1 MRKLFKVVILSL
13 LLVSFTAAALADVP
27 YASYTYDEWDHSVSA
42 PVGYTVHKTVYGAMT
57 SSGAWKEAQDLITT
71 SDGRILVADTGNNR
85 ILEYDASFNLLRT
98 ITEFRRDDQPL
109 PVKGPTGLHVDG
121 DGKLYVAMSSAAQAV
136 IADLETLETT
146 LVIENLEHALLG
158 SDFKYAPA
166 KIGSDN
172 AGRIY
177 ILSTGCFSGL
187 LQFSPQG
194 EFMGYYGSN
203 KVAVT
208 AEVIFQY
215 YWKSIMTDEQRAN
228 MTSILPVEYSNLH
241 CAPDGFVY
249 ASTVGTDTPVN
260 QIKRLNP
267 LGNNTYYARGGKEV
281 NFGDFELATIK
292 NVSTMVT
299 LLPTFVDV
307 VTTEDC
313 EFIYA
318 VDRAYGRVFERD
330 RNGNLIAVFGAL
342 GNQEGTFKQPSAI
355 ALLNGQVLVLDTAK
369 SSVTVF
375 DPTEY
380 VALVHEA
387 VQQYNAGEYAASRDV
402 WLEVLRRNTNA
413 TQAYAGVGRA
423 LLKENRY
430 DEALEYFKLGDSR
443 EEYSQAYRI
452 VRLNIIRDNAPW
464 VVCAVV
470 GVVILYKLLAALLRK
485 LGWRK
490 GMLTNAGGKVL
501 DTIHLSRHTV
511 FPHVIFHPFD
521 GFNQIRFTGGVAIWP
536 SVVILVLYVIAT
548 IYQFVGTGYLFNRNN
563 IADIN
568 LWLLLAK
575 SIGIVALFIV
585 AQWSMA
591 ILTNGSGRFKDMVI
605 TTCYALAPYTIGL
618 LVGTW
623 LSNYMIM
630 DEMYAEYIILI
641 GLAWSAMLLVIGTM
655 VIHELP
661 FVKALGFLALTVAA
675 MAVILFIMVL
685 FYTLLMQLCT
695 FVYTLYVEIVFRM

>member
-1 MRKLFKVVILSL
+1 MRKLFTIVILSL
-13 LLVSFTAAALADVP
+13 LLVSFAAAGLADVP
-27 YASYTYDEWDHSVSA
+27 YASYTYDEWEHSVSA
-42 PVGYTVHKTVYGAMT
+42 PVGYTVHKTIYGAMT
-57 SSGAWKEAQDLITT
+57 SSGAWKDAQELITT
-71 SDGRILVADTGNNR
+71 RDGRILIADTGNNR

-98 ITEFRRDDQPL
+98 ITEFQRDGHPL
-109 PVKGPTGLHVDG
+109 PVQGPTGLHVDA
-121 DGKLYVAMSSAAQAV
+121 DGNLYVAMSSAAQAV

-146 LVIENLEHALLG
+146 LVIESLEHALLG
-158 SDFKYAPA
+158 SDFKFVPA
-166 KIGSDN
+166 KIGADN

-267 LGNNTYYARGGKEV
+267 LGNNTYFARGGKEV
-281 NFGDFELATIK
+281 NFGDFELATVK

-318 VDRAYGRVFERD
+318 VDRAYGRIFERD

-355 ALLNGQVLVLDTAK
+355 ALLNDRVLVLDTGK

-375 DPTEY
+375 EPTEY
-380 VALVHEA
+380 ATLVHEA
-387 VQQYNAGEYAASRDV
+387 VRQYNAGEYVASRDI

-423 LLKENRY
+423 LLKEKRY
-430 DEALEYFKLGDSR
+430 GEALEYFRLGDSR

-452 VRLNIIRDNAPW
+452 VRLNAIRDNAPW

-470 GVVILYKLLAALLRK
+470 GALIFFKLLGRLLRK
-485 LGWRK
+485 LGWK
-490 GMLTNAGGKVL
+490 KDLLTHASGKVL
-501 DTIHLSRHTV
+501 DTVHLSRHTV
-511 FPHVIFHPFD
+511 FPRVIFHPFD
-521 GFNQIRFTGGVAIWP
+521 GFNQIRFTGSVAIWP

-548 IYQFVGTGYLFNRNN
+548 IYQFIGTGYLFNRNN

-623 LSNYMIM
+623 LSNFMIM

-641 GLAWSAMLLVIGTM
+641 GLAWGAMLLVIGTM

-661 FVKALGFLALTVAA
+661 FARALGFLALTVAA
-675 MAVILFIMVL
+675 MAVIVFIMIL

-695 FVYTLYVEIVFRM
+695 FAYTLYVEIVFRM

>member
-1 MRKLFKVVILSL
+1 MRKLIKVVILSL
-13 LLVSFTAAALADVP
+13 LLVSFAAAALADVP
-27 YASYTYDEWDHSVSA
+27 YASYSYDEWDRSVSA
-42 PVGYTVHKTVYGAMT
+42 PVGYTVEKTVYGAMT

-71 SDGRILVADTGNNR
+71 ADGRILVADTGNNR

-98 ITEFRRDDQPL
+98 ITEFQRNGQPMA
-109 PVKGPTGLHVDG
+109 VTGPTGLHVDA

-136 IADLETLETT
+136 IADLQTLETT

-158 SDFKYAPA
+158 SDFKFVPA
-166 KIGSDN
+166 KIGADN

-249 ASTVGTDTPVN
+249 ASTVGTETPVN

-267 LGNNTYYARGGKEV
+267 LGNNTYFARGGKEV
-281 NFGDFELATIK
+281 NFGDEELASVK

-318 VDRAYGRVFERD
+318 VDRAYGRIFERD
-330 RNGNLIAVFGAL
+330 RNGNLISVFGAL

-355 ALLNGQVLVLDTAK
+355 ALLNGDVLVLDTGK

-375 DPTEY
+375 EPSEY
-380 VALVHEA
+380 AALVHEA

-430 DEALEYFKLGDSR
+430 DEAMKYFKLGDSR

-452 VRLNIIRDNAPW
+452 VRLNVIRDNAPW

-470 GVVILYKLLAALLRK
+470 VAVILFKLLGLLLRK
-485 LGWRK
+485 LGWKK
-490 GMLTNAGGKVL
+490 GMIADFGGRLLDKV
-501 DTIHLSRHTV
+501 HLSRNTV
-511 FPHVIFHPFD
+511 FPKVLFHPFD
-521 GFNQIRFTGGVAIWP
+521 GLNQIRFGGSVALWP
-536 SVVILVLYVIAT
+536 SVIILVLYVIAT
-548 IYQFVGTGYLFNRNN
+548 IYQFVGTGYLFNQNN

-575 SIGIVALFIV
+575 SLGVVALFIV

-591 ILTNGSGRFKDMVI
+591 ILTNGSGRFKDIIV
-605 TTCYALAPYTIGL
+605 TACYSLAPYTVGL

-623 LSNYMIM
+623 LSNFIIM

-641 GLAWSAMLLVIGTM
+641 GLAWSAMLLLIGTM

-661 FVKALGFLALTVAA
+661 FARALGFLALTVAA
-675 MAVILFIMVL
+675 MAVILFVLVL
-685 FYTLLMQLCT
+685 FYTLLMQLRT
-695 FVYTLYVEIVFRM
+695 FGYTLYVELVFRM

>member
-1 MRKLFKVVILSL
+1 MRKLIKVVILSL
-13 LLVSFTAAALADVP
+13 LLVSFAAAALADVP
-27 YASYTYDEWDHSVSA
+27 YASYSYDEWDRSVSA
-42 PVGYTVHKTVYGAMT
+42 PVGYTVEKTVYGAMT

-71 SDGRILVADTGNNR
+71 ADGRILVADTGNNR

-98 ITEFRRDDQPL
+98 ITEFQRNGQPMA
-109 PVKGPTGLHVDG
+109 VTGPTGLHVDA

-158 SDFKYAPA
+158 SDFKFVPA

-249 ASTVGTDTPVN
+249 ASTVGTETPVN

-267 LGNNTYYARGGKEV
+267 LGNNTYFARGGKEV
-281 NFGDFELATIK
+281 NFGDEELASVK

-318 VDRAYGRVFERD
+318 VDRAYGRIFERD
-330 RNGNLIAVFGAL
+330 RNGNLISVFGAL

-355 ALLNGQVLVLDTAK
+355 ALLNGDVLVLDTGK

-375 DPTEY
+375 EPSEY
-380 VALVHEA
+380 AALVHEA

-452 VRLNIIRDNAPW
+452 VRLNVIRDNAPW
-464 VVCAVV
+464 IVCAVA
-470 GVVILYKLLAALLRK
+470 GAIVVFKLLGVLLRK
-485 LGWRK
+485 LGWKK
-490 GMLTNAGGKVL
+490 GMVAEAGGKLL
-501 DTIHLSRHTV
+501 DKAHLSRNTV
-511 FPHVIFHPFD
+511 FPHVMFHPFD
-521 GFNQIRFTGGVAIWP
+521 GFNQLRFGGSVALWP
-536 SVVILVLYVIAT
+536 SVIILVLYVIAT
-548 IYQFVGTGYLFNRNN
+548 IYQFVGTGYLFNQNN

-575 SIGIVALFIV
+575 SLGIVALFII

-591 ILTNGSGRFKDMVI
+591 ILTNGSGRFKDIIV
-605 TTCYALAPYTIGL
+605 TACYSLAPYTVGL

-623 LSNYMIM
+623 LSNFMIM

-641 GLAWSAMLLVIGTM
+641 GLAWSAMLLLIGTM

-661 FVKALGFLALTVAA
+661 FARALGFLALTVAA
-675 MAVILFIMVL
+675 MAVILFVLVL

-695 FVYTLYVEIVFRM
+695 FGYTLYVELVFRM

>member
-1 MRKLFKVVILSL
+1 MRKLFNVVILSL
-13 LLVSFTAAALADVP
+13 LLVSFAAAALADVP
-27 YASYTYDEWDHSVSA
+27 YASYTYNEWDHSVSA
-42 PVGYTVHKTVYGAMT
+42 PVGYTVHKTIYGAMT
-57 SSGAWKEAQDLITT
+57 ASGAWKEAQELITT
-71 SDGRILVADTGNNR
+71 KDGRILIADTGNNR

-98 ITEFRRDDQPL
+98 ITEFQRDGQSL
-109 PVKGPTGLHVDG
+109 PVQGPTGLHVDANG
-121 DGKLYVAMSSAAQAV
+121 RLYVAMSSAAQAV

-158 SDFKYAPA
+158 SDFKFVPA
-166 KIGSDN
+166 KIGADN

-267 LGNNTYYARGGKEV
+267 LGNNTYFARGGKEV
-281 NFGDFELATIK
+281 NFGDFELATVK

-355 ALLNGQVLVLDTAK
+355 ALLNGQVLVLDTGK

-430 DEALEYFKLGDSR
+430 DEALEYFELGDSR

-452 VRLNIIRDNAPW
+452 VRLNVIRDNAPW
-464 VVCAVV
+464 VVCAAA
-470 GVVILYKLLAALLRK
+470 GVFVLFKLLGVLLRK
-485 LGWRK
+485 LGWK
-490 GMLTNAGGKVL
+490 KEMLTNAGGKLL
-501 DTIHLSRHTV
+501 DTAHLSRHTV
-511 FPHVIFHPFD
+511 FPYAVFHPFD
-521 GFNQIRFTGGVAIWP
+521 GFNQIRFTGSVAIWP
-536 SVVILVLYVIAT
+536 SVMILVLYVIAT

-605 TTCYALAPYTIGL
+605 TICYALAPYTVGL

-623 LSNYMIM
+623 MSNFMIM

-661 FVKALGFLALTVAA
+661 FARALGFLALTVAA
-675 MAVILFIMVL
+675 MAVIVFIMIL

-695 FVYTLYVEIVFRM
+695 FAYTLYVEIVFRM

>member
-1 MRKLFKVVILSL
+1 MRKLIQIVLLSL
-13 LLVSFTAAALADVP
+13 LLVSFASAALAEAP
-27 YASYTYDEWDHSVSA
+27 YASYTYDEWNRSVSA
-42 PVGYTVHKTVYGAMT
+42 PVGYTVEKTVYGSLT
-57 SSGAWKEAQDLITT
+57 DSGAWKEAQDLITT
-71 SDGRILVADTGNNR
+71 ADGRILVADTGNNR
-85 ILEYDASFNLLRT
+85 ILEYDAAFNLLRT
-98 ITEFRRDDQPL
+98 ITEFFRDGQPM
-109 PVKGPTGLHVDG
+109 PVSGPSGLHLSA
-121 DGKLYVAMSSAAQAV
+121 DGKLYVAMSKAAQAV
-136 IADLETLETT
+136 VADLETLETQ
-146 LVIENLEHALLG
+146 LVIENLKHALLG
-158 SDFKYAPA
+158 EDFSFVPA
-166 KIGSDN
+166 KIGADN

-203 KVAVT
+203 KVTVT
-208 AEVIFQY
+208 AEVLFQH

-249 ASTVGTDTPVN
+249 ASTVGTETPVN

-267 LGNNTYYARGGKEV
+267 LGNNTFYARGEKEI
-281 NFGDFELATIK
+281 NFGDYELASVK
-292 NVSTMVT
+292 NVSTMVQ

-307 VTTEDC
+307 VTTQDC

-318 VDRAYGRVFERD
+318 VDRAYGRIFERD

-355 ALLNGQVLVLDTAK
+355 ALMEDDVLVLDTGK
-369 SSVTVF
+369 GSVTMF
-375 DPTEY
+375 APTEY
-380 VALVHEA
+380 AALVHDA
-387 VQQYNAGEYAASRDV
+387 VLKYNAGEYAASRDV
-402 WLEVLRRNTNA
+402 WEEVLRRNTNA

-430 DEALEYFKLGDSR
+430 DEALAYFKLGDSR
-443 EEYSQAYRI
+443 DEYSQAYRI

-470 GVVILYKLLAALLRK
+470 GAVILFKLLGKLLKK
-485 LGWRK
+485 LGWK
-490 GMLTNAGGKVL
+490 KEMAANAGGKLL
-501 DTIHLSRHTV
+501 DAAHLSRHTL
-511 FPHVIFHPFD
+511 FPHVLFHPFD
-521 GFNQIRFTGGVAIWP
+521 GFSQIRFTGPVALWP
-536 SVVILVLYVIAT
+536 SAVILVLYVIAT
-548 IYQFVGTGYLFNRNN
+548 IYQFVGTGYLFNQNN

-575 SIGIVALFIV
+575 SLGVVVVFIA

-591 ILTNGSGRFKDMVI
+591 ILTNGSGRFKDIVI
-605 TTCYALAPYTIGL
+605 TACYSLAPYTICL
-618 LVGTW
+618 FVGTW
-623 LSNYMIM
+623 MSNFMIL
-630 DEMYAEYIILI
+630 DEMYAEYIILL

-655 VIHELP
+655 TIHELP
-661 FVKALGFLALTVAA
+661 FARALGFLLLTVAA
-675 MAVILFIMVL
+675 MAVIVFVMVL

-695 FVYTLYVEIVFRM
+695 FGYTLYVEIVFRM

>member
-1 MRKLFKVVILSL
+1 MRKLLRLVLLSL
-13 LLVSFTAAALADVP
+13 LMVSVAAPALADVP
-27 YASYTYDEWDHSVSA
+27 YASYTYDEWDRSVAA
-42 PVGYTVHKTVYGAMT
+42 PVGYTVEKTVYGVMT
-57 SSGAWKEAQDLITT
+57 ESGAWKEAQDLITAP
-71 SDGRILVADTGNNR
+71 DGRILVADAGNNR
-85 ILEYDASFNLLRT
+85 ILEYDADFHLLRT
-98 ITEFRRDDQPL
+98 ITEFQRDGEVL
-109 PVKGPTGLHVDG
+109 PVTRPTGLHLSADG
-121 DGKLYVAMSSAAQAV
+121 ELYVAMSSAAQAV
-136 IADLETLETT
+136 VADLETLQVEM
-146 LVIENLEHALLG
+146 VIENLQHALLG
-158 SDFKYAPA
+158 SDFSFVPA
-166 KIGSDN
+166 KIGTDQ

-177 ILSTGCFSGL
+177 ILSTGCYSGL

-215 YWKSIMTDEQRAN
+215 YWKSIMTDAQRAN

-241 CAPDGFVY
+241 CGADGFVY
-249 ASTVGTDTPVN
+249 ATTVGTDTPVN
-260 QIKRLNP
+260 QVKRLNP
-267 LGNNTYYARGGKEV
+267 LGNNTLYARGGKEI
-281 NFGDFELATIK
+281 NFGDEELATVK
-292 NVSTMVT
+292 SAFAMVQRM
-299 LLPTFVDV
+299 PTFVDV

-318 VDRAYGRVFERD
+318 VDQAYGRVFERD

-342 GNQEGTFKQPSAI
+342 GEQEGTFKQPAAI
-355 ALLNGQVLVLDTAK
+355 ALADGRVLVLDTGK

-375 DPTEY
+375 APTEY
-380 VALVHEA
+380 VALVHQA
-387 VQQYNAGEYAASRDV
+387 VLLYNAGEYAASRDV
-402 WLEVLRRNTNA
+402 WEEVLRRNTNA

-430 DEALEYFKLGDSR
+430 EEALEYFKLGDSR

-452 VRLNIIRDNAPW
+452 VRLNAIRDNAPW

-470 GVVILYKLLAALLRK
+470 AAVVVLKLLSLLMRR
-485 LGWRK
+485 LGWNKALR
-490 GMLTNAGGKVL
+490 NAAGRLL
-501 DTIHLSRHTV
+501 DVVHLSRHTV
-511 FPHVIFHPFD
+511 FPHVLTHPFD
-521 GFNQIRFTGGVAIWP
+521 GFGQIRFTRGVARWP

-548 IYQFVGTGYLFNRNN
+548 IYQFVGTGYLFNENN

-575 SIGIVALFIV
+575 SLGVVAVFIA

-591 ILTNGSGRFKDMVI
+591 ILTNGSGRFKDIFI
-605 TTCYALAPYTIGL
+605 TTCYALAPYTL
-618 LVGTW
+618 CLFVGTW
-623 LSNYMIM
+623 LSNYMIL

-655 VIHELP
+655 TIHELS
-661 FVKALGFLALTVAA
+661 FARALGFLLLTVAA
-675 MAVILFIMVL
+675 MAVILFVMVL

>member
-1 MRKLFKVVILSL
+1 MRKLIKVVILSL
-13 LLVSFTAAALADVP
+13 LLVSFAAAALADVP
-27 YASYTYDEWDHSVSA
+27 YASYSYDEWDRSVSA
-42 PVGYTVHKTVYGAMT
+42 PVGYTVEKTVYGAMT
-57 SSGAWKEAQDLITT
+57 SSGAWKEAQELITT
-71 SDGRILVADTGNNR
+71 ADGRILVADTGNNR

-98 ITEFRRDDQPL
+98 ITEFQRNGQPMA
-109 PVKGPTGLHVDG
+109 VTGPTGLHVDA

-136 IADLETLETT
+136 IADLQTLETT

-158 SDFKYAPA
+158 SDFKFVPA
-166 KIGSDN
+166 KIGADN

-249 ASTVGTDTPVN
+249 ASTVGTETPVN

-267 LGNNTYYARGGKEV
+267 LGNNTYFARGGKEV
-281 NFGDFELATIK
+281 NFGDEELASVK

-318 VDRAYGRVFERD
+318 VDRAYGRIFERD
-330 RNGNLIAVFGAL
+330 RNGNLISVFGAL

-355 ALLNGQVLVLDTAK
+355 ALLNGDVLVLDTGK

-375 DPTEY
+375 EPSEY
-380 VALVHEA
+380 AALVHEA

-452 VRLNIIRDNAPW
+452 VRLNVIRDNAPW

-470 GVVILYKLLAALLRK
+470 VAVILFKLLGLLLRK
-485 LGWRK
+485 LGWKK
-490 GMLTNAGGKVL
+490 GMIADFGGRLLDKV
-501 DTIHLSRHTV
+501 HLSRNTV
-511 FPHVIFHPFD
+511 FPKVLFHPFD
-521 GFNQIRFTGGVAIWP
+521 GFNQIRFGGSVALWP
-536 SVVILVLYVIAT
+536 SVIILVLYVIAT
-548 IYQFVGTGYLFNRNN
+548 IYQFVGTGYLFNQNN

-575 SIGIVALFIV
+575 SLGVVALFIV

-591 ILTNGSGRFKDMVI
+591 ILTNGSGRFKDIIV
-605 TTCYALAPYTIGL
+605 TACYSLAPYTVGL

-623 LSNYMIM
+623 LSNFIIM

-641 GLAWSAMLLVIGTM
+641 GLAWSAMLLLIGTM

-661 FVKALGFLALTVAA
+661 FARALGFLALTVAA
-675 MAVILFIMVL
+675 MAVILFVLVL
-685 FYTLLMQLCT
+685 FYTLLMQLRT
-695 FVYTLYVEIVFRM
+695 FGYTLYVELVFRM

>member
-1 MRKLFKVVILSL
+1 MRKMLQIVLLCLLAISL
-13 LLVSFTAAALADVP
+13 TGNALAEAP
-27 YASYTYDEWDHSVSA
+27 YASYTYDEWDHSVAA
-42 PVGYTVHKTVYGAMT
+42 PTGYTVEKTIYGAST
-57 SSGAWKEAQDLITT
+57 QSGAWKEAQDLIVTR
-71 SDGRILVADTGNNR
+71 DGRILVADAGNNR
-85 ILEYDASFNLLRT
+85 ILEYDADFNLLRT
-98 ITEFRRDDQPL
+98 ITEFVRDGQPMA
-109 PVKGPTGLHVDG
+109 VVGPTGLHINAEG
-121 DGKLYVAMSSAAQAV
+121 QLYVAMSSAAQAV
-136 IADLETLETT
+136 VADVDTLETS
-146 LVIENLEHALLG
+146 LVIEKLQHSLLG
-158 SDFKYAPA
+158 DDFTFVPA

-208 AEVIFQY
+208 AEVIFQH

-249 ASTVGTDTPVN
+249 ASTVGAETPVN

-267 LGNNTYYARGGKEV
+267 LGNNTFYARGGKEV
-281 NFGDFELATIK
+281 NFGDEEMATVK
-292 NVSTMVT
+292 SVAEMVA
-299 LLPTFVDV
+299 LKPTFVDV
-307 VTTEDC
+307 VTTDDC

-318 VDRAYGRVFERD
+318 VDRSYGHVFERD

-342 GNQEGTFKQPSAI
+342 GNQEGTFKQPAAI
-355 ALLNGQVLVLDTAK
+355 ALHGDRVLVLDTGK

-375 DPTEY
+375 QPTEY

-387 VQQYNAGEYAASRDV
+387 VLQYNAGEYAASRDV
-402 WLEVLRRNTNA
+402 WQEVLRRNTNA
-413 TQAYAGVGRA
+413 IQAYAGVGRA

-443 EEYSQAYRI
+443 DEYSQAYRI
-452 VRLNIIRDNAPW
+452 VRLNVIRDNAPW
-464 VVCAVV
+464 VVCAIAGAVAV
-470 GVVILYKLLAALLRK
+470 WKLLGLLLRK
-485 LGWRK
+485 IGWKK
-490 GMLTNAGGKVL
+490 GRLAAFGGKLL
-501 DTIHLSRHTV
+501 DALRLSRNTV
-511 FPHVIFHPFD
+511 FPKVLMHPFE
-521 GFNQIRFTGGVAIWP
+521 GFNQIRFGGKVALWP
-536 SVVILVLYVIAT
+536 SVVILVLFVIAT
-548 IYQFVGTGYLFNRNN
+548 IFQFVGTGYLFNMNN

-575 SIGIVALFIV
+575 SLGVAAVFIA

-591 ILTNGSGRFKDMVI
+591 ILTNGSGRFQDIFV

-618 LVGTW
+618 FLGTW
-623 LSNYMIM
+623 LSNYMIL

-641 GLAWSAMLLVIGTM
+641 GLVWSLMLLIVGTM
-655 VIHELP
+655 TIHELSFP
-661 FVKALGFLALTVAA
+661 KALGFLALTVAA
-675 MAVILFIMVL
+675 MAIILFVMVL
-685 FYTLLMQLCT
+685 FYTLLMQVCT

>member
-13 LLVSFTAAALADVP
+13 LLVSFAAAALADVP
-27 YASYTYDEWDHSVSA
+27 YASYSYDEWDHSVSA
-42 PVGYTVHKTVYGAMT
+42 PVGYTVEKTVYGVMT
-57 SSGAWKEAQDLITT
+57 QSGAWKEAQDLITT
-71 SDGRILVADTGNNR
+71 ADGRILVADTGNNR
-85 ILEYDASFNLLRT
+85 ILEYDADFNLLRT
-98 ITEFRRDDQPL
+98 ITEFQRDGQAL
-109 PVKGPTGLHVDG
+109 KLKGPTGLHVDAE
-121 DGKLYVAMSSAAQAV
+121 GKLYVAMSSAAQAV

-158 SDFKYAPA
+158 SDFKFVPA

-249 ASTVGTDTPVN
+249 ASTVGTETPVN

-267 LGNNTYYARGGKEV
+267 LGNNTYFARGGKEV
-281 NFGDFELATIK
+281 NFGDEELASVK

-318 VDRAYGRVFERD
+318 IDRAYGRIFERD
-330 RNGNLIAVFGAL
+330 RNGNLISVFGAL

-355 ALLNGQVLVLDTAK
+355 ALLNGNVLVLDTGK
-369 SSVTVF
+369 SNVTVF
-375 DPTEY
+375 EPSEY
-380 VALVHEA
+380 AALVHEA

-452 VRLNIIRDNAPW
+452 VRLNVIRDNAPW
-464 VVCAVV
+464 IVCAGV
-470 GVVILYKLLAALLRK
+470 GAFVLFKLLGLLLRK
-485 LGWRK
+485 LGWKK
-490 GMLTNAGGKVL
+490 GMIADFGGKLL
-501 DTIHLSRHTV
+501 DTVHLSRNTV
-511 FPHVIFHPFD
+511 FPKVLFHPFD
-521 GFNQIRFTGGVAIWP
+521 GFNQIRFGGSVALWP
-536 SVVILVLYVIAT
+536 SVIILVMYVIAT
-548 IYQFVGTGYLFNRNN
+548 IYQFVGTGYLFNQNN

-575 SIGIVALFIV
+575 SLGVVALFIV

-591 ILTNGSGRFKDMVI
+591 ILTNGSGRFKDIIV
-605 TTCYALAPYTIGL
+605 TVCYALAPYTVGL
-618 LVGTW
+618 LAGTW
-623 LSNYMIM
+623 LSNFMIM

-641 GLAWSAMLLVIGTM
+641 GLAWSAMLLLIGTM

-661 FVKALGFLALTVAA
+661 FARALGFLALTVAA
-675 MAVILFIMVL
+675 MAVILFVLVL

-695 FVYTLYVEIVFRM
+695 FGYTLYVELVFRM

>member
-1 MRKLFKVVILSL
+1 MRKLIKVVILSL
-13 LLVSFTAAALADVP
+13 LLVSFAAAALADVP
-27 YASYTYDEWDHSVSA
+27 YASYSYDEWDRSVSA
-42 PVGYTVHKTVYGAMT
+42 PVGYTVEKTVYGAMT

-71 SDGRILVADTGNNR
+71 ADGRILVADTGNNR

-98 ITEFRRDDQPL
+98 ITEFQRNGQPMA
-109 PVKGPTGLHVDG
+109 VTGPTGLHVDA

-136 IADLETLETT
+136 IADLQTLETT

-158 SDFKYAPA
+158 SDFKFVPA
-166 KIGSDN
+166 KIGADN

-249 ASTVGTDTPVN
+249 ASTVGTETPVN

-267 LGNNTYYARGGKEV
+267 LGNNTYFARGGKEV
-281 NFGDFELATIK
+281 NFGDEELASVK

-318 VDRAYGRVFERD
+318 VDRAYGRIFERD
-330 RNGNLIAVFGAL
+330 RNGNLISVFGAL

-355 ALLNGQVLVLDTAK
+355 ALLNGDVLVLDTGK

-375 DPTEY
+375 EPSEY
-380 VALVHEA
+380 AALVHEA

-452 VRLNIIRDNAPW
+452 VRLNVIRDNAPW

-470 GVVILYKLLAALLRK
+470 VAVILFKLLGLLLRK
-485 LGWRK
+485 LGRKK
-490 GMLTNAGGKVL
+490 GMIADFGGRLLDKV
-501 DTIHLSRHTV
+501 HLSRNTV
-511 FPHVIFHPFD
+511 FPKVLFHPFD
-521 GFNQIRFTGGVAIWP
+521 GFNQIRFGGSVALWP
-536 SVVILVLYVIAT
+536 SVIILVLYVIAT
-548 IYQFVGTGYLFNRNN
+548 IYQFVGTGYLFNQNN

-575 SIGIVALFIV
+575 SLGVVALFIV

-591 ILTNGSGRFKDMVI
+591 ILTNGSGRFKDIIV
-605 TTCYALAPYTIGL
+605 TACYSLAPYTVGL

-623 LSNYMIM
+623 LSNFIIM

-641 GLAWSAMLLVIGTM
+641 GLAWSAMLLLIGTM

-661 FVKALGFLALTVAA
+661 FARALGFLALTVAA
-675 MAVILFIMVL
+675 MAVILFVLVL
-685 FYTLLMQLCT
+685 FYTLLMQLRT
-695 FVYTLYVEIVFRM
+695 FGYTLYVELVFRM